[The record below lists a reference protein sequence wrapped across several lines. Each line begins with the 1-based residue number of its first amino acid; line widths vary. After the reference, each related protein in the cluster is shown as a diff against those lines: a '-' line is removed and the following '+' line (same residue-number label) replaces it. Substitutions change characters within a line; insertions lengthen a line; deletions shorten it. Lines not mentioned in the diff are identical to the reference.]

1 MTMGTKNRPQQLENG
16 CEKVGYDGVTA
27 GQKSDQDCHRRAGKK
42 ADRDP
47 HRAHTE
53 IEHKRAVG
61 KLVPERRCD
70 RGRWWK
76 QQLVDKAR
84 GRGKLPHQ

>member
-1 MTMGTKNRPQQLENG
+1 MLHRFVWKHRACIEADA
-16 CEKVGYDGVTA
+16 DGPWDAVTIVP
-27 GQKSDQDCHRRAGKK
+27 SK

-70 RGRWWK
+70 RGRWRK
-76 QQLVDKAR
+76 QQLVDKTR